1 MLKFTLSDGQPIWI
15 TPTRSSPLSLDP
27 GDMGAS
33 PKANIYVN
41 IDLCVSGRSCHHDIG
56 DVMPKWNLSTPYMIT
71 VMAVVMTIVVVV
83 ITLYSPP

>member
-1 MLKFTLSDGQPIWI
+1 
-15 TPTRSSPLSLDP
+15 
-27 GDMGAS
+27 MGAS